1 MKVKAK
7 WAVKVSGQWRKPGE
21 IFDVDSIAGLK
32 GSVEV
37 IPEEKKPEKAPAD
50 EVPAAMPETESAERK
65 AAEKPKP
72 RTATRTRKK
81 TTGK

>member
-7 WAVKVSGQWRKPGE
+7 WAIKVSGQWRKPGE

-37 IPEEKKPEKAPAD
+37 VPEEKKPEKAPAN
-50 EVPAAMPETESAERK
+50 EIPENIPETESAEKK
-65 AAEKPKP
+65 ASEEPKP